1 MHPLSWLLF
10 IIISAFTSIHTHA
23 HPVSQHLDE
32 AEDDDS
38 PLLYRIADLDP
49 RLNISKQ
56 KMIEISQEAAAI
68 WEQGTGKRY
77 FVYDPKATF
86 TVNLVFDQRQVRSMK
101 RTENLKNLEQEKQ
114 LWLDENQK
122 LLKLKQD
129 SQQLHTQL
137 ELQKIKYQA
146 QLNAYASA
154 QNKYLNKSNTKNL
167 NLLQERTKLL
177 NQQRDVLRILINDH
191 DRNHQQIQVKTDE
204 LKQLHEQLTQSVDRF
219 NQNFAPQLVHKGQFK
234 GKQIFIYEFSSIDD
248 LRLTLAHEFG
258 HALGLKHTHNPKSL
272 MYPRIKEQD
281 PKNFQLTATDLALLN
296 HTN

>member
-49 RLNISKQ
+49 RLSISKQ

>member
-32 AEDDDS
+32 AEDYDS
-38 PLLYRIADLDP
+38 PLHYRIADLDP

-86 TVNLVFDQRQVRSMK
+86 TVNLVFDQRQVRNMK

-114 LWLDENQK
+114 FWLDENQK

-154 QNKYLNKSNTKNL
+154 QKKYLNKSNTKNL
-167 NLLQERTKLL
+167 NLLQEHTKLL
-177 NQQRDVLRILINDH
+177 NQQRDVLKILINDH

-204 LKQLHEQLTQSVDRF
+204 LKQIHEQLTQSVDRF

>member
-32 AEDDDS
+32 AEDYDS
-38 PLLYRIADLDP
+38 PLHYRIADLDP

-114 LWLDENQK
+114 FWLDENQK

-154 QNKYLNKSNTKNL
+154 QKKYLNKSNTKNL
-167 NLLQERTKLL
+167 NLLQEHTKLL
-177 NQQRDVLRILINDH
+177 NQQRDVLKILINDH
-191 DRNHQQIQVKTDE
+191 HRNHQQIQVKTDE

>member
-49 RLNISKQ
+49 RLSISKQ

-154 QNKYLNKSNTKNL
+154 QKKYLNKSSTKNL

-177 NQQRDVLRILINDH
+177 NQQRDVLQILINDH

>member
-49 RLNISKQ
+49 RLSISKQ

-177 NQQRDVLRILINDH
+177 NQQRDVLKILINDH

-219 NQNFAPQLVHKGQFK
+219 NQNFAPQLVHKEQFK

>member
-32 AEDDDS
+32 AEDYDS
-38 PLLYRIADLDP
+38 PLHYRIADLDP

-114 LWLDENQK
+114 FWLDENQK

-154 QNKYLNKSNTKNL
+154 QKKYLNKSNTKNL
-167 NLLQERTKLL
+167 NLLQEHTKLL
-177 NQQRDVLRILINDH
+177 NQQRDVLKILINDH

>member
-49 RLNISKQ
+49 RLSISKQ

-154 QNKYLNKSNTKNL
+154 QKKYLNKSNTKNL

>member
-154 QNKYLNKSNTKNL
+154 QKKYLNKSNTKNL
-167 NLLQERTKLL
+167 NLLQERIKLL
-177 NQQRDVLRILINDH
+177 NQQRDVLQILINYH
-191 DRNHQQIQVKTDE
+191 DLNHQQIQVKTDE

>member
-49 RLNISKQ
+49 RLSISKQ

-177 NQQRDVLRILINDH
+177 NQQRDVLKILINDH
-191 DRNHQQIQVKTDE
+191 DLNHQQIQVKTDE

>member
-38 PLLYRIADLDP
+38 PLQYRIADLDP

-154 QNKYLNKSNTKNL
+154 QKKYLNKSNTKNL

-177 NQQRDVLRILINDH
+177 NQQRDVLKILINDH
-191 DRNHQQIQVKTDE
+191 DLNHQQIQVKTDE

>member
-38 PLLYRIADLDP
+38 PLHYRIADLDP

-68 WEQGTGKRY
+68 WERGTGKRY

-154 QNKYLNKSNTKNL
+154 QKKYLNKSNTKNL
-167 NLLQERTKLL
+167 NLLRA
-177 NQQRDVLRILINDH
+177 H
-191 DRNHQQIQVKTDE
+191 KT
-204 LKQLHEQLTQSVDRF
+204 TQSAKR
-219 NQNFAPQLVHKGQFK
+219 
-234 GKQIFIYEFSSIDD
+234 
-248 LRLTLAHEFG
+248 RL
-258 HALGLKHTHNPKSL
+258 KNPD
-272 MYPRIKEQD
+272 Q
-281 PKNFQLTATDLALLN
+281 
-296 HTN
+296 

>member
-49 RLNISKQ
+49 RLSISKQ

-219 NQNFAPQLVHKGQFK
+219 NQYFAPQLVHKGQFK

-258 HALGLKHTHNPKSL
+258 HALGLKHTNNPKSL

>member
-38 PLLYRIADLDP
+38 PLQYRIADLDP

-154 QNKYLNKSNTKNL
+154 QNKYLNKSSTKNL

-177 NQQRDVLRILINDH
+177 NQQRDVLQILINDH

>member
-10 IIISAFTSIHTHA
+10 IIISAFTSIHIHA
-23 HPVSQHLDE
+23 HPVSQHLNE
-32 AEDDDS
+32 AEDGDS
-38 PLLYRIADLDP
+38 PLHYRIADLDP

-68 WEQGTGKRY
+68 WERGTGKRY

-177 NQQRDVLRILINDH
+177 NQQRDVLKILINDH
-191 DRNHQQIQVKTDE
+191 DLNHQQIQVKSDE
-204 LKQLHEQLTQSVDRF
+204 LIQLHEQLTQSVDRF

-281 PKNFQLTATDLALLN
+281 SKNFQLTATDLALLN

>member
-38 PLLYRIADLDP
+38 PLQYRIADLDP

>member
-32 AEDDDS
+32 AEDYDS
-38 PLLYRIADLDP
+38 PLHYSIADLDP

-154 QNKYLNKSNTKNL
+154 QKKYLNKSNTKNL

-177 NQQRDVLRILINDH
+177 NQQRDVLQILINDH
-191 DRNHQQIQVKTDE
+191 DLNHQQIQVKTDE

>member
-38 PLLYRIADLDP
+38 SLHYRIADLDP

-56 KMIEISQEAAAI
+56 KIIEISQEAAAI

-114 LWLDENQK
+114 FWLDENQK

-154 QNKYLNKSNTKNL
+154 QKKYLNKSNTKNL

-177 NQQRDVLRILINDH
+177 NQQRDVLKILINDH

>member
-32 AEDDDS
+32 VEDDDS
-38 PLLYRIADLDP
+38 PLQYRIADLDP

-68 WEQGTGKRY
+68 WERGTGKRY

-154 QNKYLNKSNTKNL
+154 QKKYLNKSNTKNL
-167 NLLQERTKLL
+167 NLLLERTKLL
-177 NQQRDVLRILINDH
+177 KQQRDVLQILINDH
-191 DRNHQQIQVKTDE
+191 DLNHQQIQVKTDE

>member
-32 AEDDDS
+32 VEDDDS
-38 PLLYRIADLDP
+38 PLQYRIADLDP

-154 QNKYLNKSNTKNL
+154 QKKYLNKSNTKNL
-167 NLLQERTKLL
+167 NLLLERTKLL
-177 NQQRDVLRILINDH
+177 KQQRDVLQILINDH
-191 DRNHQQIQVKTDE
+191 DLNHQQIQVKTDE

-219 NQNFAPQLVHKGQFK
+219 NQNFAPQLIHKGQFK

>member
-49 RLNISKQ
+49 RLSISKQ

-154 QNKYLNKSNTKNL
+154 QKKYLNKSNTKNL

-177 NQQRDVLRILINDH
+177 NQQRDVLKILINDH

>member
-38 PLLYRIADLDP
+38 PLQYRIADLDA

-154 QNKYLNKSNTKNL
+154 QKKYLNKSNTKNL

-177 NQQRDVLRILINDH
+177 NQQRDVLQILINDH

>member
-38 PLLYRIADLDP
+38 PLQYRIADLDP

-68 WEQGTGKRY
+68 WERGTGKRY

-154 QNKYLNKSNTKNL
+154 QKKYLNKSNTKNL

-177 NQQRDVLRILINDH
+177 NQQRDALKILINDH

>member
-38 PLLYRIADLDP
+38 PLQYRIADLDP

-68 WEQGTGKRY
+68 WERGTGKRY

-177 NQQRDVLRILINDH
+177 NQQRDVLKILINDH
-191 DRNHQQIQVKTDE
+191 DLNHQQIQVKTDE

>member
-38 PLLYRIADLDP
+38 PLQYRIADLDP

-219 NQNFAPQLVHKGQFK
+219 NQYFAPQLVHKGQFK

>member
-1 MHPLSWLLF
+1 
-10 IIISAFTSIHTHA
+10 
-23 HPVSQHLDE
+23 
-32 AEDDDS
+32 
-38 PLLYRIADLDP
+38 
-49 RLNISKQ
+49 
-56 KMIEISQEAAAI
+56 AAI

-154 QNKYLNKSNTKNL
+154 QKKYLNKSNTKNL

-177 NQQRDVLRILINDH
+177 NQQRDVLKILINDH
-191 DRNHQQIQVKTDE
+191 DLNHQQIQVKTDE

>member
-38 PLLYRIADLDP
+38 PLQYRIADLDP

-68 WEQGTGKRY
+68 WERGTGKRY

-114 LWLDENQK
+114 FWLDENQK

-146 QLNAYASA
+146 QLNAYTSA
-154 QNKYLNKSNTKNL
+154 QKKYLNKSNTKNL
-167 NLLQERTKLL
+167 N
-177 NQQRDVLRILINDH
+177 
-191 DRNHQQIQVKTDE
+191 
-204 LKQLHEQLTQSVDRF
+204 
-219 NQNFAPQLVHKGQFK
+219 
-234 GKQIFIYEFSSIDD
+234 
-248 LRLTLAHEFG
+248 
-258 HALGLKHTHNPKSL
+258 
-272 MYPRIKEQD
+272 
-281 PKNFQLTATDLALLN
+281 
-296 HTN
+296 

>member
-38 PLLYRIADLDP
+38 PLQYRIADLDP

-68 WEQGTGKRY
+68 WERGPGKRY

-86 TVNLVFDQRQVRSMK
+86 TVNLIFDQRQVRSMK

-154 QNKYLNKSNTKNL
+154 QKKYLNKSNTKNL
-167 NLLQERTKLL
+167 NSLLERTKLL
-177 NQQRDVLRILINDH
+177 KQQRDVLQILINDH
-191 DRNHQQIQVKTDE
+191 DLNHQQIQVKTDE

-219 NQNFAPQLVHKGQFK
+219 NQNFAPQLIHKGQFK

-272 MYPRIKEQD
+272 MYPRIKVQD

>member
-38 PLLYRIADLDP
+38 PLQYRIADLDP

-86 TVNLVFDQRQVRSMK
+86 TVNLIFDQRQVRSMK

-154 QNKYLNKSNTKNL
+154 QKKYLNKSNTKNL

-177 NQQRDVLRILINDH
+177 NQQRDVLKILINDH
-191 DRNHQQIQVKTDE
+191 DLNHQQIQVKTDE

>member
-49 RLNISKQ
+49 RLSISKQ

-154 QNKYLNKSNTKNL
+154 QKKYLNKSSTKNL

-177 NQQRDVLRILINDH
+177 NQQRDVLKILINDH
-191 DRNHQQIQVKTDE
+191 DLNHQQIQVKTDE

>member
-32 AEDDDS
+32 VEDDDS
-38 PLLYRIADLDP
+38 PLQYRIADLDP

-68 WEQGTGKRY
+68 WERGTGKRY

-154 QNKYLNKSNTKNL
+154 QKKYLNKSNTKNL
-167 NLLQERTKLL
+167 NLLLERTKLL
-177 NQQRDVLRILINDH
+177 KQQRDVLQILINDH
-191 DRNHQQIQVKTDE
+191 DLNHQQIQVKTDE

-219 NQNFAPQLVHKGQFK
+219 NQNFAPLLVHKGQFK

>member
-1 MHPLSWLLF
+1 M
-10 IIISAFTSIHTHA
+10 
-23 HPVSQHLDE
+23 
-32 AEDDDS
+32 
-38 PLLYRIADLDP
+38 
-49 RLNISKQ
+49 
-56 KMIEISQEAAAI
+56 
-68 WEQGTGKRY
+68 
-77 FVYDPKATF
+77 
-86 TVNLVFDQRQVRSMK
+86 
-101 RTENLKNLEQEKQ
+101 
-114 LWLDENQK
+114 
-122 LLKLKQD
+122 
-129 SQQLHTQL
+129 HTQL

-154 QNKYLNKSNTKNL
+154 QKKYLNKSNTKNL

-177 NQQRDVLRILINDH
+177 NQQRDVLKILINDH

>member
-38 PLLYRIADLDP
+38 PLQYRIADLDP

-68 WEQGTGKRY
+68 WERGTGKRY

-154 QNKYLNKSNTKNL
+154 QKKYLNKSNTKNL

-177 NQQRDVLRILINDH
+177 NQQRDVLKILINDH
-191 DRNHQQIQVKTDE
+191 DLNHQQIQVKTDE

>member
-10 IIISAFTSIHTHA
+10 IIISAFTSIHIHA

-38 PLLYRIADLDP
+38 PLQYRIADLDP

-167 NLLQERTKLL
+167 NLLQERIKLL
-177 NQQRDVLRILINDH
+177 NQQRDVLKILINDH

-204 LKQLHEQLTQSVDRF
+204 LKQIHEQLTQSVDRF

-281 PKNFQLTATDLALLN
+281 PKNFQLTATDLALIN

>member
-38 PLLYRIADLDP
+38 PLQYRIADLDP

-68 WEQGTGKRY
+68 WERGTGKRY

-177 NQQRDVLRILINDH
+177 NQQRDVLKILINDH

>member
-10 IIISAFTSIHTHA
+10 IIISAFTSIHIHA
-23 HPVSQHLDE
+23 HPASQHLNE

-38 PLLYRIADLDP
+38 PLHYRIADLDP

-177 NQQRDVLRILINDH
+177 NQQRDVLKILINDH

>member
-10 IIISAFTSIHTHA
+10 IIISVFTSIHTHA
-23 HPVSQHLDE
+23 HPVSQHLNE

-154 QNKYLNKSNTKNL
+154 QKKYLNKSNTKNL

-177 NQQRDVLRILINDH
+177 NQQRDVLQILINDH
-191 DRNHQQIQVKTDE
+191 DLNHQQIQVKTDK

-296 HTN
+296 HRN

>member
-38 PLLYRIADLDP
+38 SLHYRIADLDP

-114 LWLDENQK
+114 FWLDENQK

-154 QNKYLNKSNTKNL
+154 QKKYLNKSNTKNL

-177 NQQRDVLRILINDH
+177 NQQRDVLKILINDH

>member
-38 PLLYRIADLDP
+38 PLQYRIADLDP

-154 QNKYLNKSNTKNL
+154 QKKYLNKSNTKNL

-177 NQQRDVLRILINDH
+177 NQQRDALKILINDH